1 MKGIIL
7 DGVAAAGKS
16 TILQFL
22 QSRITQEKS
31 GSTKIFIS
39 EHYTQRVLEDKLH
52 SGQLDATILAQHID
66 TLIRGLGEYQAMLQ
80 NSKFAP
86 NPSRAEAYTTIE
98 RFLLTYFA
106 TRPNMLEAYTIDR
119 ARSQFKQIASFGISH
134 YLVVLSPERIR
145 SNITKTLT
153 HRNEH
158 WAAHIESKGG
168 LEKAVEE
175 YIGWQGLL
183 LGFAKSF
190 EDEIKTE
197 MIDLGNQSYEEIAHQ
212 IYEKEYR

>member
-16 TILQFL
+16 TVLQHL
-22 QSRITQEKS
+22 QTRIVQEKA
-31 GSTKIFIS
+31 GTTKLFIS

-52 SGQLDATILAQHID
+52 SGQLDASTLAEHID
-66 TLIRGLGEYQAMLQ
+66 ALIRGLGEYHRMLKS
-80 NSKFAP
+80 SKFAA
-86 NPSRAEAYTTIE
+86 NPSRAEAYITIE

-106 TRPNMLEAYTIDR
+106 TLPDILESYTL
-119 ARSQFKQIASFGISH
+119 ARTKSQFEQLASFGIVH
-134 YLVVLSPERIR
+134 YLLILSPEKIR
-145 SNITKTLT
+145 ENVAKTLT

-168 LEKAVEE
+168 LEKAIEE
-175 YIGWQGLL
+175 YIIWQSKLL
-183 LGFAKSF
+183 DFTKTF
-190 EDEIKTE
+190 ENQMRTE
-197 MIDLGNQSYEEIAHQ
+197 VIELKDQSYEEIADR